1 MKNLSIIVVLLL
13 VVLAISCKKERQS
26 VEEPDKTNTNSALT
40 WNLNKTWQM
49 WGYYVRH
56 MHPSGGQKSS
66 YYDTIYNATHAV
78 TVLDDTTVIFSAY
91 RSHVSSIYGG
101 GYFDTLSLY
110 SIDSQDAY
118 MEYIPKVF
126 KDIGSRYQPT
136 FLKYYYNADSIWY
149 FFMDAGVS
157 FHDSLTLFTK

>member
-1 MKNLSIIVVLLL
+1 MKNLSIITLLL
-13 VVLAISCKKERQS
+13 AVIFAESCKKE
-26 VEEPDKTNTNSALT
+26 KTSNPVATTTNSSAT

-56 MHPSGGQKSS
+56 MHPSGGQKTS

-91 RSHVSSIYGG
+91 RSHVSTMYGG
-101 GYFDTLSLY
+101 EYFDTLSLY

-118 MEYIPKVF
+118 MEFIPKVF
-126 KDIGSRYQPT
+126 KDIGSRYKPT
-136 FLKYYYNADSIWY
+136 FLKYYYNTDSLWY
-149 FFMDAGVS
+149 FFRDGGVS
-157 FHDSLTLFTK
+157 FDDSLHLWSR